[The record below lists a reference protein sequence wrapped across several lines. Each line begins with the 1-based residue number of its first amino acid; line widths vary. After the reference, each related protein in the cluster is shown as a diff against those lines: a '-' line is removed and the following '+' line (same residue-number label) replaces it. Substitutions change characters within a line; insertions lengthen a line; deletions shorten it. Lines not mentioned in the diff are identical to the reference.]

1 MKKVLIANRGEIA
14 VRIIRACTDHGL
26 KSVAV
31 YADADI
37 DALHVRMADEAY
49 ALEGQRPAETYLDI
63 AKLIAVAQKSGADAV
78 HPGYGFL
85 SENAAFARAVIGAG
99 LTWVG
104 PPPSAIEQLGDK
116 VQARKLALSVGAP
129 LVAGTPEPVK
139 DVSEVHAFAR
149 DHGLPI
155 AVKAAFGGG
164 GRGIKVIW
172 KAEDIDELYGAAV
185 REAVTAF
192 GRGECFVEQFLDKPR
207 HIEAQVMADQHGNVR
222 VLGTRDCSLQ
232 RRNQKLVEEAPA
244 PFLTDAQRERIHQSA
259 REICQAAGYVGAGTV
274 EYLLSQGGAIS
285 FLEVNTR
292 LQVEHPVTEETTGTD
307 LVRLQFRVAEGE
319 VLADTTVPAPHGH
332 AFEFRINAEDVGRGF
347 LPAPG
352 LVTRFEAPSGPG
364 VRVDSGV
371 ESGSQV
377 AGQFDSMLA
386 KLIVWGPT
394 REVAVQRARRALKE
408 FKIEGVPTVLPFHEA
423 VMAHADFING
433 QHFGVHTRWI
443 ETELMPQ
450 WDAQPETRPQPAAT
464 AGLQRVAI
472 ELDGRRVM
480 LGLPASLLSGLSA
493 PGAAPAP
500 VEAAGDE
507 KAVTAASAG
516 TLTTWK
522 VADGA
527 TVQEGELI
535 AVMEAMK
542 MEMQINAPRAGRISL
557 KVDAGSYQAA
567 GAVIAR
573 ID

>member
-49 ALEGQRPAETYLDI
+49 ALDGQRPAETYLDI

-129 LVAGTPEPVK
+129 LVAGTAEPVK
-139 DVSEVHAFAR
+139 DVSEVHSFAR
-149 DHGLPI
+149 EHGLPI

-172 KAEDIDELYGAAV
+172 KAEDIDELYAAAV

-244 PFLTDAQRERIHQSA
+244 PFLSTEQRERIHQSA

-433 QHFGVHTRWI
+433 EHFGVHTRWI
-443 ETELMPQ
+443 ETQLMPQ

-500 VEAAGDE
+500 VEAAVDE

-557 KVDAGSYQAA
+557 KVEAGSYQAA

-573 ID
+573 IE

>member
-1 MKKVLIANRGEIA
+1 
-14 VRIIRACTDHGL
+14 
-26 KSVAV
+26 
-31 YADADI
+31 
-37 DALHVRMADEAY
+37 
-49 ALEGQRPAETYLDI
+49 
-63 AKLIAVAQKSGADAV
+63 
-78 HPGYGFL
+78 
-85 SENAAFARAVIGAG
+85 
-99 LTWVG
+99 
-104 PPPSAIEQLGDK
+104 
-116 VQARKLALSVGAP
+116 
-129 LVAGTPEPVK
+129 
-139 DVSEVHAFAR
+139 
-149 DHGLPI
+149 
-155 AVKAAFGGG
+155 
-164 GRGIKVIW
+164 
-172 KAEDIDELYGAAV
+172 
-185 REAVTAF
+185 
-192 GRGECFVEQFLDKPR
+192 
-207 HIEAQVMADQHGNVR
+207 
-222 VLGTRDCSLQ
+222 
-232 RRNQKLVEEAPA
+232 
-244 PFLTDAQRERIHQSA
+244 
-259 REICQAAGYVGAGTV
+259 
-274 EYLLSQGGAIS
+274 
-285 FLEVNTR
+285 
-292 LQVEHPVTEETTGTD
+292 
-307 LVRLQFRVAEGE
+307 
-319 VLADTTVPAPHGH
+319 
-332 AFEFRINAEDVGRGF
+332 
-347 LPAPG
+347 
-352 LVTRFEAPSGPG
+352 
-364 VRVDSGV
+364 
-371 ESGSQV
+371 
-377 AGQFDSMLA
+377 MLA

-500 VEAAGDE
+500 VEAAVDE

-527 TVQEGELI
+527 SVQEGELI

-557 KVDAGSYQAA
+557 KVEAGSYQAA

>member
-14 VRIIRACTDHGL
+14 VRIIRACADHGL
-26 KSVAV
+26 QSVAV
-31 YADADI
+31 YADDDI

-49 ALEGQRPAETYLDI
+49 ALNGQRPADTYLDI
-63 AKLIAVAQKSGADAV
+63 TKLIAVARTSGADAV

-85 SENAAFARAVIGAG
+85 SENAGFARAVIDAG

-104 PPPSAIEQLGDK
+104 PPPEAIEQLGDK

-139 DVSEVHAFAR
+139 DVAEVHAFAR
-149 DHGLPI
+149 EHGLPVAI
-155 AVKAAFGGG
+155 KAAFGGG
-164 GRGIKVIW
+164 GRGLKVVW

-274 EYLLSQGGAIS
+274 EYLLSQSGAIS

-319 VLADTTVPAPHGH
+319 VLADVSTPVPHGH
-332 AFEFRINAEDVGRGF
+332 SFEFRINAEDVGRGF
-347 LPAPG
+347 MPAPG
-352 LVTRFEAPSGPG
+352 RVTRFDAPSGPG

-371 ESGSQV
+371 QSGSMV

-386 KLIVWGPT
+386 KLIIWGPT

-408 FKIEGVPTVLPFHEA
+408 FHIEGVPTVLPFHQA
-423 VMAHADFING
+423 VMAHDDFVNG
-433 QHFGVHTRWI
+433 DHMGVHTRWI
-443 ETELMPQ
+443 ETQLMPA
-450 WDAQPETRPQPAAT
+450 WNAAPENYPQPT
-464 AGLQRVAI
+464 PSNGLQRVAI

-480 LGLPASLLSGLSA
+480 LGLPAALLSGLATPSGVA
-493 PGAAPAP
+493 VP
-500 VEAAGDE
+500 VQEAVDAN
-507 KAVTAASAG
+507 AVTAASAG
-516 TLTTWK
+516 ALTAWK

-527 TVQEGELI
+527 SVQAGDLI

-542 MEMQINAPRAGRISL
+542 MEMQINAPRSGRISL
-557 KVDAGSYQAA
+557 KADAGSYQVAS
-567 GAVIAR
+567 AVIAR
-573 ID
+573 IE